1 MEIGAQITR
10 AINAVP
16 SGSYLHCLADFGR
29 MCLLLEGI
37 CYVRQE
43 RECASSRTYILIL
56 KPKPVEVEQIL

>member
-1 MEIGAQITR
+1 MELRSQR

-37 CYVRQE
+37 CYGSDRKENVPVAE
-43 RECASSRTYILIL
+43 LTYLYSNPNL
-56 KPKPVEVEQIL
+56 